1 MTISLYETDFC
12 LWCVETIRSLKER
25 DFAQID
31 IENLIEEIA
40 ALAGREQREL
50 QSRLGVLLEHLLKLK
65 YVDSRY
71 DFREWEL
78 TIQEQLRQIEMLPK
92 QSASLK
98 RFLRKVLPECYQF
111 ALSQVQI
118 GYPHVDFPKEWS
130 LVNDADAFLKLIER
144 DLVAFRFSSDCQ
156 SLD

>member
-1 MTISLYETDFC
+1 MTISLYETDFY
-12 LWCVETIRSLKER
+12 LWCAETIRKLKAR

-40 ALAGREQREL
+40 ALAGRERREL
-50 QSRLGVLLEHLLKLK
+50 QSRLEVLLEHLLKRK

-71 DFREWEL
+71 DFRGWEL
-78 TIQEQLRQIEMLPK
+78 TLQEQLRQIKMLLR
-92 QSASLK
+92 QSPSLK
-98 RFLRKVLPECYQF
+98 RFLCEVLPECYQF

-118 GYPHVDFPKEWS
+118 GYPHVDFPKEWG
-130 LVNDADAFLKLIER
+130 LVNDADAFLNQMER
-144 DLVAFRFSSDCQ
+144 DLVAFRLSGDCH